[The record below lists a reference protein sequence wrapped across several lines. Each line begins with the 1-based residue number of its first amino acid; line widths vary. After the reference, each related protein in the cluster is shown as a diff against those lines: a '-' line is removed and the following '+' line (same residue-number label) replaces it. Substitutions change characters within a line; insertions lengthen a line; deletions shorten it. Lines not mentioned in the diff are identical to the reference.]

1 MKKELIITKDGSHS
15 LFVPD
20 LNETYHSVHGSIS
33 EAIHVFINS
42 GLLSHP
48 KKNINILEIGFG
60 TGLNTLL
67 TLENIKNR
75 KIHYTSLEPYPIS
88 SEIYNKLNFHT
99 VTNSNSETF
108 LKLHTSDWEEKVFIS
123 ENFTLYKTQKKIQ
136 NFISEKKFDIIYFD
150 AFSPEKQTEMW
161 TTEVF
166 EKCFDLLNKDGFL
179 VTYCAKGIFR
189 RTLKSVGFEVISL
202 DGPPGK
208 RQMTRANKSTSQK

>member
-108 LKLHTSDWEEKVFIS
+108 LKLHRSDWEEKVFIS

-136 NFISEKKFDIIYFD
+136 NFISKKKFDIIYFD

-161 TTEVF
+161 TTVVF
-166 EKCFDLLNKDGFL
+166 EKCFDLLNKYGFL
-179 VTYCAKGIFR
+179 ITYCAKGIFR

-208 RQMTRANKSTSQK
+208 RQMTRANKSTYQK

>member
-20 LNETYHSVHGSIS
+20 LNETYHSVHGAIS
-33 EAIHVFINS
+33 EAIHVFINN

-67 TLENIKNR
+67 TLDNIKNR
-75 KIHYTSLEPYPIS
+75 KVHYSSLEPFPIS
-88 SEIYNKLNFHT
+88 SKTYNKLNFYSF
-99 VTNSNSETF
+99 TNSNSETF
-108 LKLHTSDWEEKVFIS
+108 LKLHISDWEEEVFIS
-123 ENFTLYKTQKKIQ
+123 ENFTLYKIQKKIQ
-136 NFISEKKFDIIYFD
+136 NFISKKKFDIIYFD
-150 AFSPEKQTEMW
+150 AFSPEKQAEMW
-161 TTEVF
+161 STEVLK
-166 EKCFDLLNKDGFL
+166 KCFNLLNEDGFL

-189 RTLKSVGFEVISL
+189 RTLNSVGFEMISL

-208 RQMTRANKSTSQK
+208 RQMTRANKVTYQK

>member
-33 EAIHVFINS
+33 ESIHVFINN

-67 TLENIKNR
+67 TLKNIKHR

-99 VTNSNSETF
+99 LINSDSDTF
-108 LKLHTSDWEEKVFIS
+108 LELHTSNWEEEVFIS

-136 NFISEKKFDIIYFD
+136 NFISKKKFDIIYFD
-150 AFSPEKQTEMW
+150 AFSPETQAEMW
-161 TTEVF
+161 TEEVF
-166 EKCFDLLNKDGFL
+166 KKCFNLLNKDGFL
-179 VTYCAKGIFR
+179 VTYCAKGVVK
-189 RTLKSVGFEVISL
+189 RTLKSIGYEVETL
-202 DGPPGK
+202 DGPTGK
-208 RQMTRANKSTSQK
+208 REMTRANKKGS

>member
-48 KKNINILEIGFG
+48 KKKINILEIGFG

>member
-20 LNETYHSVHGSIS
+20 LNENYHSVHGSIS
-33 EAIHVFINS
+33 EAIHVFIKN
-42 GLLSHP
+42 GIHSHP
-48 KKNINILEIGFG
+48 KQNINILEIGFG

-75 KIHYTSLEPYPIS
+75 KVHYTSLEPHPIS
-88 SEIYNKLNFHT
+88 SEIYNKLNFYT
-99 VTNSNSETF
+99 LTNSNSETF
-108 LKLHTSDWEEKVFIS
+108 LKLHTSDWEKEVSIS
-123 ENFTLYKTQKKIQ
+123 EKFTLFKTQTRLQ

-161 TTEVF
+161 TMEVF
-166 EKCFDLLNKDGFL
+166 EKCFNLLNEDGFL

-189 RTLKSVGFEVISL
+189 RTLKSVGFEVVSL

-208 RQMTRANKSTSQK
+208 RQMTRANKKGS

>member
-48 KKNINILEIGFG
+48 KKKINILEIGFG

-208 RQMTRANKSTSQK
+208 RQMTRANKSTFQK

>member
-48 KKNINILEIGFG
+48 KKKINILEIGFG

-208 RQMTRANKSTSQK
+208 RQMTRANKKGS

>member
-48 KKNINILEIGFG
+48 KKKINILEIGFG

-99 VTNSNSETF
+99 VTNSNFETF
-108 LKLHTSDWEEKVFIS
+108 LKLHTSDWEEEVFIS

>member
-108 LKLHTSDWEEKVFIS
+108 LKLHRSDWEEKVFIS

-136 NFISEKKFDIIYFD
+136 NFISKKKFDIIYFD

-208 RQMTRANKSTSQK
+208 RQMTRANKSTYQK